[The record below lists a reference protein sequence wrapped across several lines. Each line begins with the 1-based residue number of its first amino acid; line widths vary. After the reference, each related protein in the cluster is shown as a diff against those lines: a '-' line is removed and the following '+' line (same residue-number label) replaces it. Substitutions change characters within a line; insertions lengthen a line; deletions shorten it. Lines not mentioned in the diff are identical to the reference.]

1 MPNHVTTT
9 VNARPEIINSL
20 LNEEKNV
27 DFSKISPYPK
37 NFSYNHNGVYCNA
50 EDLATMFFKF
60 EKEESPLLVGF
71 QINKERELFDKM
83 PNDLKPFIHDVER
96 LEEKQFE
103 GFLELIET
111 NKENLFPDRNY
122 HDAYYQFIDMLKNKY
137 HTGYYNSMDFQREE
151 WGTKWNAYNDE
162 IIDAENIKF
171 ETAWNTPFNII
182 VKLSKKYPEDIIKVS
197 YANED
202 LGFGCG
208 YFEMKDGKE
217 ITEKSDHAPNYDQ
230 STDEEKTQWRKFAF
244 ELIHPDSD
252 PKDWDMDENFE
263 YIEDEDEN
271 EDENEDYQS
280 SVNLNNDL
288 ENEENELDDDYEDF
302 SDDDDSPILN

>member
-9 VNARPEIINSL
+9 LNARPEIINSL
-20 LNEEKNV
+20 LNEDNNV
-27 DFSKISPYPK
+27 DFLKISPYPK

-60 EKEESPLLVGF
+60 EKEEHPLLLSF

-83 PNDLKPFIHDVER
+83 PNDLKPFIHDIER

-111 NKENLFPDRNY
+111 NRENLFPDRHY
-122 HDAYYQFIDMLKNKY
+122 QDAYYQFVDMLKNKY
-137 HTGYYNSMDFQREE
+137 HTGYYNTISFQREE
-151 WGTKWNAYNDE
+151 WGTKWNAYQE
-162 IIDAENIKF
+162 EFIDDENIKF
-171 ETAWNTPFNII
+171 QTAWKTPYPII

-202 LGFGCG
+202 IGSSCG

-217 ITEKSDHAPNYDQ
+217 ITEKSDHAPSYDKA
-230 STDEEKTQWRKFAF
+230 TEEEKVKWRKFAF
-244 ELIHPDSD
+244 QLIHPDSD
-252 PKDWDMDENFE
+252 PKDWDMNENFE
-263 YIEDEDEN
+263 YIEEDNTDSE
-271 EDENEDYQS
+271 S
-280 SVNLNNDL
+280 SVNLNDD
-288 ENEENELDDDYEDF
+288 LDDEDDEYYEDDEDYEDF
-302 SDDDDSPILN
+302 SDDDDSLILN